1 MSHEYPDFPDPRR
14 PRPDPDSEKTY
25 FQDQTPQEYLDQTTQ
40 KYSQLHTSY
49 NVFTKKEISIQITG
63 MIFIFFS
70 LILEFAVYLWVRK
83 ILPFVRPNL
92 VWKLIYIFIVVFII
106 TILAMGQF
114 IIIYRW
120 NKRADRMSSSSSSLT
135 LVNYRLVDQIR
146 TMILLVSII
155 LFFSLSYYYLYNQ
168 YQLPP
173 LDQVAPIYRRV
184 VNTTSFL
191 LRVSWVITTSYFI
204 LEIWQLIRWMQRNSA
219 VRRLEQRIIE
229 EIPNFNELADITDF
243 TDDS

>member
-1 MSHEYPDFPDPRR
+1 MSHEYPEFPDPRR
-14 PRPDPDSEKTY
+14 PLPDPDSEKTY

-83 ILPFVRPNL
+83 ILPFVRPDL
-92 VWKLIYIFIVVFII
+92 VWKLIYIFIVVSII
-106 TILAMGQF
+106 TILAIGQF
-114 IIIYRW
+114 IIIFRW
-120 NKRADRMSSSSSSLT
+120 NKRADRLSSSSSSLT
-135 LVNYRLVDQIR
+135 LINYRLVDQIR

-168 YQLPP
+168 YRLPP

-191 LRVSWVITTSYFI
+191 LRVSWLITTGYFI

-219 VRRLEQRIIE
+219 VGRLERKIIE
-229 EIPNFNELADITDF
+229 ELPNFNELADLADF